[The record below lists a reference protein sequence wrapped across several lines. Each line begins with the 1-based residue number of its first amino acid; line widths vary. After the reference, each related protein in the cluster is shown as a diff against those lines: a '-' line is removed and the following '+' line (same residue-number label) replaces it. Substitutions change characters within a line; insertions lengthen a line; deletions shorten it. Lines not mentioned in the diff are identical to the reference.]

1 MPEPIEDGVLT
12 IFVDGSMRSSPRRG
26 GIGIRFVW
34 VNDAGDEETWD
45 HALPATMG
53 ATNNEMELEAP
64 SEALKLAMSARA
76 PFVLEDFRKIEI
88 RTDSA
93 YVYDNVPIAIST
105 WSKTQWT
112 KSGGGAVLN
121 VSAWKNLLSLMRRLD
136 REHRIRVE
144 FEWKK
149 GKKGVH
155 AKAVDKL
162 AKQSSNNPAFGRAK
176 PSVVRRKLT
185 DEKVDPGSVR
195 IEGQVMDIRIIEAQ
209 YLPPPHRRSRY
220 RYEVVDRKSP
230 YFGRVDWVESRHE
243 VKRGHTYRVRLNA
256 DQRNPRIE
264 EVLEEIEEDLS
275 PYVDALRTVGAP
287 APAAAITASLAERGL
302 TNMSVD
308 SVRRRLD
315 RLVEEGLAAKT
326 RATGPG
332 RPYLY
337 EAREPESTR
346 RRDYGRTGWPLS
358 AGTVGAL
365 EGCAHATSQSS
376 IST

>member
-1 MPEPIEDGVLT
+1 MPEPIDDGVLT

-34 VNDAGDEETWD
+34 NDDDGNEQIWD

-53 ATNNEMELEAP
+53 ATNNQMELEAP
-64 SEALKLAMSARA
+64 TEALKLAMGPRA

-93 YVYDNVPIAIST
+93 YVHDNVAIAIST
-105 WSKTQWT
+105 WSKTQWR

-121 VSAWKNLLSLMRRLD
+121 VGAWKDLLSVMRRVD
-136 REHRIRVE
+136 REHRMRVE

-149 GKKGVH
+149 GKKGTH

-176 PSVVRRKLT
+176 PNVVRRKLT
-185 DEKVDPGSVR
+185 DQKVDPGSVQ
-195 IEGQVMDIRIIEAQ
+195 IEGQVIDIRIIEAQ
-209 YLPPPHRRSRY
+209 YLPPPHRGSRY
-220 RYEVVDRKSP
+220 RYEVVDRDSQ
-230 YFGRVDWVESRHE
+230 YFGRVDWIESTHE
-243 VKRGHTYRVRLNA
+243 LKRGHMYRVRVNA
-256 DQRNPRIE
+256 DQRNPRVE

-275 PYVDALRTVGAP
+275 PFLDALRAVPAP
-287 APAAAITASLAERGL
+287 APAAAVAARVAEGQT

-315 RLVEEGLAAKT
+315 RLVEEGRAVKT
-326 RATGPG
+326 RASGPG

-337 EAREPESTR
+337 EAIEPEPGST
-346 RRDYGRTGWPLS
+346 S
-358 AGTVGAL
+358 
-365 EGCAHATSQSS
+365 
-376 IST
+376 